1 MAVYRRILLI
11 QNRTSGREPRE
22 EVHRQ
27 ILERLQGM
35 SDSLES
41 VEVKEGVNL
50 LERVVAEVASGTD
63 LVVVAGG
70 DGTLRE
76 VASGILNTK
85 AILGIIP
92 MGTFNNLAFS
102 LSLPMDPMAACDLI
116 GAGITRE
123 IDVGVADG
131 RHYFF
136 EAAGVGVDA
145 DLFPIG
151 EEVKS
156 GRFAGILRAI
166 RLALLFKQ
174 TPVLIKFDRNVNA
187 AYRQSFRGQSPLKRR
202 RYRFRRART
211 QVRMRCSFLA
221 IGNGPYYGSNFN
233 VCPGALLDDGLL
245 TLGIYRDFS
254 KHELF
259 WHFQSISG
267 GRRQYHPKLEMFEAE
282 WIDVSSPTKLSVHVD
297 GHPIGTTPVRFTTYK
312 KALKVITGPYGQNL
326 KKAESST
333 MEKHH

>member
-1 MAVYRRILLI
+1 VSHYRRILLI
-11 QNRTSGREPRE
+11 QNLSSGRAPH
-22 EVHRQ
+22 EVAHEQ
-27 ILERLQGM
+27 IAERLKEI
-35 SDSLES
+35 SEFLET
-41 VEVKEGVNL
+41 VNVQEGVNV
-50 LERVVAEVASGTD
+50 LERVAVGVAAGTN

-70 DGTLRE
+70 DGTIRE
-76 VASGILNTK
+76 AAAGVLGTDAT
-85 AILGIIP
+85 LGIIP
-92 MGTFNNLAFS
+92 MGTFNNLA
-102 LSLPMDPMAACDLI
+102 LSLDLPRDPMAACDLI
-116 GAGITRE
+116 VSGATRT

-156 GRFAGILRAI
+156 GRFHGILRAI
-166 RLALLFKQ
+166 RLALLHKQ
-174 TPVLIKFDRNVNA
+174 TPVLIKFDRSIDS
-187 AYRQSFRGQSPLKRR
+187 AYRQSFRGQSELKRR
-202 RYRFRRART
+202 RFRFRKARK
-211 QVRMRCSFLA
+211 QIRMRCSFLA

-259 WHFQSISG
+259 WHFRSISG

-282 WIDVSSPTKLSVHVD
+282 SIEVSSTVRLSIHVD
-297 GHPIGTTPVRFTTYK
+297 GNPIGTTPVRFTIQK
-312 KALKVITGPYGQNL
+312 KALKVIAP
-326 KKAESST
+326 
-333 MEKHH
+333 